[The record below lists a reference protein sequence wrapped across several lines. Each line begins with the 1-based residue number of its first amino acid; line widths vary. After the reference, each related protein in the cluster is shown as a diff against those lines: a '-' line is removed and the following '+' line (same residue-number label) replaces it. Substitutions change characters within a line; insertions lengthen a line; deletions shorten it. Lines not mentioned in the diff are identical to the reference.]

1 MGNIQRT
8 KDVIN
13 GNKDLEHLY
22 KFKNFPVFMGCVSQ
36 SKNIDILEDMNW
48 TISKGSGV
56 IQLNP
61 LLPLDIL
68 YPESHG
74 AGAVGSLWADHHN
87 QFAKFIQKQDPKSVL
102 EIG

>member
-48 TISKGSGV
+48 TISKGWV
-56 IQLNP
+56 
-61 LLPLDIL
+61 
-68 YPESHG
+68 
-74 AGAVGSLWADHHN
+74 
-87 QFAKFIQKQDPKSVL
+87 
-102 EIG
+102 